1 MKFKEI
7 LEKIKV
13 YAPLGVSLVVAACV
27 VISLSGYQ
35 AKASEPSK
43 DKKQQVSESVTDAE
57 TETETEN
64 AAEDTQT
71 HAGSFELADG
81 VYKGS
86 ATGFSGPVT
95 VAVTIMDKKITSI
108 DILSSTDDE
117 AFFNRA
123 KGVIDR
129 IIASQSF
136 DVDVVSGATYSSNGI
151 IGAVKNALTGE
162 KDNGVTGKSKQE
174 STSESESDS
183 SLAEIA
189 AVQDASAYKDGT
201 YYGTGKGFAG
211 TMKVKVDISGGK
223 IASISIVST
232 KDGDSYVK
240 SASSLLDTIV
250 EKQSTNVD
258 TVSGATFSSRG
269 IIAAVRSALSQAAVS
284 ENTADNNNDK
294 QEAAESSGNGQTDEN
309 SSGSA
314 SEQGTEG
321 TLPYVDGIYYG
332 TAEGY
337 KGDIKAAVVIQNK
350 TLKAILVTEK
360 QDDEPFITNAMDVLK
375 NMMKKQS
382 ADVDTVSG
390 ATYSSKGLIGAVK
403 AAFEEARKTTAG
415 ENTGDGNSDANNK
428 NNSNSDNNNGNDNS
442 SNNADDSNIAGEEDK
457 AVLSKLVQSQASL
470 DGAQYT
476 QLSWYLL
483 QIRLGDA
490 QEVLESAES
499 TKKDVS
505 CAQEKLQAAINA
517 LQKNDT
523 STNVYEDGVY
533 EVSTLCIPDDD
544 MDFSAYNLSMKV
556 TIANDRIVSITDVKG
571 DGDSQN
577 ASYIKKAADGT
588 KNQPGLVS
596 VLTSQANADSIDFS
610 SIDTVSR
617 ATCTSK
623 AIIDGCKSA
632 LEAAKKK

>member
-1 MKFKEI
+1 MKFKEVF
-7 LEKIKV
+7 EKIKV
-13 YAPLGVSLVVAACV
+13 YAPLGVSLVIAACV
-27 VISLSGYQ
+27 VISLIGYQ
-35 AKASEPSK
+35 TKASEPSN
-43 DKKQQVSESVTDAE
+43 DKKHQVSERVTD
-57 TETETEN
+57 TETED

-71 HAGSFELADG
+71 ATGSFELADG

-123 KGVIDR
+123 KAVIDR

-284 ENTADNNNDK
+284 DNTVGNNTDK
-294 QEAAESSGNGQTDEN
+294 QGAAEASGNGQTDEN

-337 KGDIKAAVVIQNK
+337 KGDIRVAVVIQDK

-415 ENTGDGNSDANNK
+415 ENTGGSNSDS
-428 NNSNSDNNNGNDNS
+428 NNSNDNN
-442 SNNADDSNIAGEEDK
+442 SNIAGEEDK
-457 AVLSKLVQSQASL
+457 AVLLKLVQSQASL

-523 STNVYEDGVY
+523 STNVYEDDTY
-533 EVSTLCIPDDD
+533 DVSTLCIPDDD

-577 ASYIKKAADGT
+577 VSYIKKAVDGT
-588 KNQPGLVS
+588 KNQPGMVS
-596 VLTSQANADSIDFS
+596 VLTSQTNADSIDFS
-610 SIDTVSR
+610 SIDTVSH

>member
-1 MKFKEI
+1 M
-7 LEKIKV
+7 
-13 YAPLGVSLVVAACV
+13 
-27 VISLSGYQ
+27 ISLSGYQ
-35 AKASEPSK
+35 TKASEPSK
-43 DKKQQVSESVTDAE
+43 DKKQQVSDRVTDA
-57 TETETEN
+57 ETEN

-71 HAGSFELADG
+71 ATGSFELADG

-95 VAVTIMDKKITSI
+95 VAVTIMDKKIISI

-162 KDNGVTGKSKQE
+162 KDNGVTGKAKQE

-232 KDGDSYVK
+232 KDGDGYVK

-284 ENTADNNNDK
+284 DNTTGNNTDK
-294 QEAAESSGNGQTDEN
+294 QGAAEASGNGQTDEN

-314 SEQGTEG
+314 SEKGTEG

-337 KGDIKAAVVIQNK
+337 KGDIKVAVVIQDK

-415 ENTGDGNSDANNK
+415 ENTGDSNSGNNN
-428 NNSNSDNNNGNDNS
+428 NNSDNNNNNSNDN
-442 SNNADDSNIAGEEDK
+442 NSNIAGDEDK

-470 DGAQYT
+470 DGTQYT

-490 QEVLESAES
+490 NEVLSSAEA

-505 CAQEKLQAAINA
+505 RAQEKLQAAINA

-523 STNVYEDGVY
+523 STNVYEDGTY
-533 EVSTLCIPDDD
+533 DVSTLCIPDDD

-577 ASYIKKAADGT
+577 APYINKAADGT
-588 KNQPGLVS
+588 KNQPGMVS

>member
-1 MKFKEI
+1 MKFKEV

-13 YAPLGVSLVVAACV
+13 YAPLGVSLVIAACV

-35 AKASEPSK
+35 TKASEPSK
-43 DKKQQVSESVTDAE
+43 DKKHQVSERVTDA
-57 TETETEN
+57 ETETEN

-71 HAGSFELADG
+71 ATGSFELADG

-189 AVQDASAYKDGT
+189 AAQDASAYKDGT

-240 SASSLLDTIV
+240 RASSLLDTIV

-284 ENTADNNNDK
+284 DNTTGNNTDK
-294 QEAAESSGNGQTDEN
+294 QGAAEASGNGQTDEN

-314 SEQGTEG
+314 SEKGTEG

-337 KGDIKAAVVIQNK
+337 KGDIRVAVVIQDK

-415 ENTGDGNSDANNK
+415 ENTGGSNSDS
-428 NNSNSDNNNGNDNS
+428 NNSNDNN
-442 SNNADDSNIAGEEDK
+442 SNIAGEEDK
-457 AVLSKLVQSQASL
+457 AVLLKLVQSQASL

-523 STNVYEDGVY
+523 STNVYEDGTY
-533 EVSTLCIPDDD
+533 DVSTLCIPDDD

-577 ASYIKKAADGT
+577 VSYINKAADGT
-588 KNQPGLVS
+588 KNQPGMVS
-596 VLTSQANADSIDFS
+596 VLTSQTNADSIDFS
-610 SIDTVSR
+610 SIDTVSH

>member
-1 MKFKEI
+1 MKFKEVF
-7 LEKIKV
+7 EKIKV
-13 YAPLGVSLVVAACV
+13 YAPLGVSLVIAACV

-35 AKASEPSK
+35 TKASEPSK
-43 DKKQQVSESVTDAE
+43 DKKHQVSERVTD
-57 TETETEN
+57 TETEN

-71 HAGSFELADG
+71 ATGSFELADG

-123 KGVIDR
+123 KAVIDR

-284 ENTADNNNDK
+284 DKTTGNNTDK
-294 QEAAESSGNGQTDEN
+294 QGAAEASGNGQTDKN

-321 TLPYVDGIYYG
+321 TLAYVDGIYYG

-337 KGDIKAAVVIQNK
+337 KGDIRVAVVIQDK

-415 ENTGDGNSDANNK
+415 ENTGGSNSDS
-428 NNSNSDNNNGNDNS
+428 NNSNDNN
-442 SNNADDSNIAGEEDK
+442 SNIAGEEDK
-457 AVLSKLVQSQASL
+457 AVLLKLVQSQASL

-523 STNVYEDGVY
+523 STNVYEDGTY
-533 EVSTLCIPDDD
+533 DVSTLCIPDDD

-577 ASYIKKAADGT
+577 VSYIKKAVDGT
-588 KNQPGLVS
+588 KNQPGMVS
-596 VLTSQANADSIDFS
+596 VLTSQTNADSIDFS
-610 SIDTVSR
+610 SIDTVSH

>member
-1 MKFKEI
+1 MKFKEV

-13 YAPLGVSLVVAACV
+13 YAPLGVSLVIAACV

-35 AKASEPSK
+35 TKASEPSK
-43 DKKQQVSESVTDAE
+43 DKKHQVSERVTD
-57 TETETEN
+57 TETEN

-71 HAGSFELADG
+71 ATGSFELADG

-123 KGVIDR
+123 KAVIDR

-174 STSESESDS
+174 STSDSESDS

-284 ENTADNNNDK
+284 DNTTGNNTDK
-294 QEAAESSGNGQTDEN
+294 QGAAEASGNGQTDEN

-337 KGDIKAAVVIQNK
+337 KGDIRVAVVIQDK

-415 ENTGDGNSDANNK
+415 ENTGDSNSDS
-428 NNSNSDNNNGNDNS
+428 NNSNDNN
-442 SNNADDSNIAGEEDK
+442 SNIAGEEDK

-470 DGAQYT
+470 DGTQYT

-483 QIRLGDA
+483 QIRLEDA
-490 QEVLESAES
+490 NEVLSSAEA

-505 CAQEKLQAAINA
+505 RAQEKLQAAINA

-523 STNVYEDGVY
+523 STNVYEDGTY
-533 EVSTLCIPDDD
+533 DVSTLCIPDDD

-577 ASYIKKAADGT
+577 APYIKKAADGT

-610 SIDTVSR
+610 SIDTVSH

>member
-1 MKFKEI
+1 MKFKEV

-13 YAPLGVSLVVAACV
+13 YAPLGVSLVIAACV

-35 AKASEPSK
+35 TKASEPSK
-43 DKKQQVSESVTDAE
+43 DKKHQVSERVTD
-57 TETETEN
+57 TETED

-71 HAGSFELADG
+71 ATGSFELADG

-123 KGVIDR
+123 KAVIDR

-136 DVDVVSGATYSSNGI
+136 EVDVVSGATYSSNGI

-284 ENTADNNNDK
+284 DNTVGNNTDK
-294 QEAAESSGNGQTDEN
+294 QGAAEASGNGQTDEN

-321 TLPYVDGIYYG
+321 TLAYVDGIYYG

-337 KGDIKAAVVIQNK
+337 KGDIRVAVVIQDK

-415 ENTGDGNSDANNK
+415 ENTGGSNSDS
-428 NNSNSDNNNGNDNS
+428 NNSNDNN
-442 SNNADDSNIAGEEDK
+442 SNIAGEEDK
-457 AVLSKLVQSQASL
+457 AVLLKLVQSQASL

-523 STNVYEDGVY
+523 STNVYEDGTY
-533 EVSTLCIPDDD
+533 DVSTLCIPDDD

-577 ASYIKKAADGT
+577 VSYIKKAADGT
-588 KNQPGLVS
+588 KNQPGMVS

>member
-1 MKFKEI
+1 MKFKEV

-13 YAPLGVSLVVAACV
+13 YAPLGVSLVIAACV

-35 AKASEPSK
+35 TKASEPSK
-43 DKKQQVSESVTDAE
+43 DKKHQVSERVTD
-57 TETETEN
+57 TETEN
-64 AAEDTQT
+64 VAEDTQT
-71 HAGSFELADG
+71 ATGSFELADG

-95 VAVTIMDKKITSI
+95 VAVTIMDKKIISI

-129 IIASQSF
+129 IISSQSF

-284 ENTADNNNDK
+284 DNTVGNNTDK
-294 QEAAESSGNGQTDEN
+294 QGAAEASGNGQTDEN

-314 SEQGTEG
+314 SEKGTEG

-337 KGDIKAAVVIQNK
+337 KGDIRVAVVIQDK

-390 ATYSSKGLIGAVK
+390 ATYSSNGLIGAVK

-415 ENTGDGNSDANNK
+415 ENNGDSNSGN
-428 NNSNSDNNNGNDNS
+428 NNSNSDNNNNSNDNS
-442 SNNADDSNIAGEEDK
+442 SNIAGEEDK
-457 AVLSKLVQSQASL
+457 AVLLKLVQSQASL

-523 STNVYEDGVY
+523 STNVYEDGTY
-533 EVSTLCIPDDD
+533 DVSTLCIPDDD

-577 ASYIKKAADGT
+577 VSYIKKAADGT
-588 KNQPGLVS
+588 KNQPGMVS
-596 VLTSQANADSIDFS
+596 VLTSQTNADSIDFS
-610 SIDTVSR
+610 SIDTVSH

>member
-1 MKFKEI
+1 MKFKEV

-13 YAPLGVSLVVAACV
+13 YAPLGVSLVIAACV

-35 AKASEPSK
+35 TKASEPSK
-43 DKKQQVSESVTDAE
+43 DKKHQVSERVTD
-57 TETETEN
+57 TETED

-71 HAGSFELADG
+71 ATGSFELADG

-123 KGVIDR
+123 KAVIDR

-284 ENTADNNNDK
+284 DNTVGNNTDK
-294 QEAAESSGNGQTDEN
+294 QGAAEASGNGQTDEN

-314 SEQGTEG
+314 SEKGTEG

-337 KGDIKAAVVIQNK
+337 KGDIRVAVVIQDK

-415 ENTGDGNSDANNK
+415 ENTGGSNSDS
-428 NNSNSDNNNGNDNS
+428 NNSNDNN
-442 SNNADDSNIAGEEDK
+442 SNIAGEEDK
-457 AVLSKLVQSQASL
+457 AVLLKLVQSQASL

-523 STNVYEDGVY
+523 STNVYEDGTY
-533 EVSTLCIPDDD
+533 DVSTLCIPDDD

-577 ASYIKKAADGT
+577 VSYIKKAVDGT
-588 KNQPGLVS
+588 KNQAGMVS
-596 VLTSQANADSIDFS
+596 VLTSQTNADSIDFS
-610 SIDTVSR
+610 SIDTVSH

>member
-27 VISLSGYQ
+27 VISLSTYQ

-43 DKKQQVSESVTDAE
+43 DKKQQVSESMAD

-64 AAEDTQT
+64 ATEDTQT
-71 HAGSFELADG
+71 ATGSFDLADG

-86 ATGFSGPVT
+86 ATGYRGAVT
-95 VAVTIMDKKITSI
+95 VAVTILDKKIVSI
-108 DILSSTDDE
+108 DILSASDDE

-129 IIASQSF
+129 IISSQSL

-183 SLAEIA
+183 SSAEIA

-211 TMKVKVDISGGK
+211 NIKVKVDIAGGK
-223 IASISIVST
+223 ISAISIVST

-284 ENTADNNNDK
+284 ENTAGNNTDK
-294 QEAAESSGNGQTDEN
+294 QGAAETSGNGQTDEN

-314 SEQGTEG
+314 SEHGTEG

-332 TAEGY
+332 TSEGY
-337 KGDIKAAVVIQNK
+337 KGDIKVAVVIQDK

-415 ENTGDGNSDANNK
+415 ENTGDSNSGN
-428 NNSNSDNNNGNDNS
+428 NNSNSDNNS
-442 SNNADDSNIAGEEDK
+442 SNIAGEEDK

-470 DGAQYT
+470 DGTQYT

-505 CAQEKLQAAINA
+505 RAQEKLQAAINA

-523 STNVYEDGVY
+523 STNVYEDGTY

-588 KNQPGLVS
+588 KNQQGMVS
-596 VLTSQANADSIDFS
+596 MLTSQANADSIDFS
-610 SIDTVSR
+610 SIDTVSH

>member
-1 MKFKEI
+1 MKFKEV

-13 YAPLGVSLVVAACV
+13 YAPLGVSLVIAACV

-35 AKASEPSK
+35 TKASEPSK
-43 DKKQQVSESVTDAE
+43 DKKQQVSERMTDA
-57 TETETEN
+57 ETEN

-71 HAGSFELADG
+71 ATGSFELADG

-284 ENTADNNNDK
+284 DNTDK
-294 QEAAESSGNGQTDEN
+294 QGAAEASGNGQTDEN

-314 SEQGTEG
+314 SEKGTEG

-337 KGDIKAAVVIQNK
+337 KGDIRVAVVIQDK

-390 ATYSSKGLIGAVK
+390 ATYSSNRLIGAVK

-415 ENTGDGNSDANNK
+415 ENTGGSNSDS
-428 NNSNSDNNNGNDNS
+428 NNSNDNN
-442 SNNADDSNIAGEEDK
+442 SNIAGEEDK

-490 QEVLESAES
+490 QEILESAES

-523 STNVYEDGVY
+523 STNVYEDGTY
-533 EVSTLCIPDDD
+533 DVSTLCIPDDD

-577 ASYIKKAADGT
+577 VSYINKAADGT
-588 KNQPGLVS
+588 KNQPGMVS
-596 VLTSQANADSIDFS
+596 VLTSQTNADRIDFS
-610 SIDTVSR
+610 SIDTVSH

>member
-1 MKFKEI
+1 MKFKEV

-13 YAPLGVSLVVAACV
+13 YAPLGASLVVAACV

-35 AKASEPSK
+35 TKASEPSK
-43 DKKQQVSESVTDAE
+43 DKKQQVSESVADSEAE
-57 TETETEN
+57 TKKT
-64 AAEDTQT
+64 AEDTQT
-71 HAGSFELADG
+71 ATGSFDLADG

-129 IIASQSF
+129 IISSQSF

-151 IGAVKNALTGE
+151 IKAVKNALTGE

-183 SLAEIA
+183 SSVEIA

-211 TMKVKVDISGGK
+211 TMKVKVDIAGGK
-223 IASISIVST
+223 IASIGIVST

-269 IIAAVRSALSQAAVS
+269 IISAVRSALSQAAVS
-284 ENTADNNNDK
+284 QNTADNVTDK
-294 QEAAESSGNGQTDEN
+294 QDETQTSGNGQTGEN
-309 SSGSA
+309 PSGSA
-314 SEQGTEG
+314 QQQGTEG

-337 KGDIKAAVVIQNK
+337 KGDIKVAVVIQDK

-360 QDDEPFITNAMDVLK
+360 NDDEPFITNAMDVLK

-382 ADVDTVSG
+382 TDVDTVSG

-415 ENTGDGNSDANNK
+415 ENTGD
-428 NNSNSDNNNGNDNS
+428 SNSGNNNS
-442 SNNADDSNIAGEEDK
+442 SNNSDNSNIAGDEDK

-470 DGAQYT
+470 DGTQYT

-483 QIRLGDA
+483 QIRLEDA
-490 QEVLESAES
+490 NEVLSSAEA

-505 CAQEKLQAAINA
+505 RAQEKLQAAINA

-523 STNVYEDGVY
+523 STNVYEDGTY
-533 EVSTLCIPDDD
+533 DVSTLCIPDDD

-588 KNQPGLVS
+588 KNQQGMVS

-610 SIDTVSR
+610 GIDTVSR

-623 AIIDGCKSA
+623 AIINGCKSA

>member
-1 MKFKEI
+1 MKLKEI

-27 VISLSGYQ
+27 VISLSTYQ

-43 DKKQQVSESVTDAE
+43 DKKQQVSESMAD

-64 AAEDTQT
+64 ATEDTQAAT
-71 HAGSFELADG
+71 GSFDLADG

-86 ATGFSGPVT
+86 ATGYRGSVT
-95 VAVTIMDKKITSI
+95 VAVTILDKKIVSI
-108 DILSSTDDE
+108 DILSASDDE

-129 IIASQSF
+129 IISSQSL

-183 SLAEIA
+183 SSAEIV

-211 TMKVKVDISGGK
+211 NIKVKVDIAGGK
-223 IASISIVST
+223 ISAISIVST

-240 SASSLLDTIV
+240 SASSLLDIIV

-284 ENTADNNNDK
+284 ENTAGNNTDK
-294 QEAAESSGNGQTDEN
+294 QDATETSGNGQTDEN
-309 SSGSA
+309 SSGS
-314 SEQGTEG
+314 SQEQGTEG

-337 KGDIKAAVVIQNK
+337 KGDIKVAVVIQDK

-403 AAFEEARKTTAG
+403 EAFEEARKTTAG
-415 ENTGDGNSDANNK
+415 ENTGNGNSGGNN
-428 NNSNSDNNNGNDNS
+428 NNSN
-442 SNNADDSNIAGEEDK
+442 NAADSNIALDEDK

-470 DGAQYT
+470 DGTQYT

-505 CAQEKLQAAINA
+505 RAQEKLQAAINA

-523 STNVYEDGVY
+523 STNVYEDGTYDVA
-533 EVSTLCIPDDD
+533 TLCIPDDD

-588 KNQPGLVS
+588 KNQPGMVS

-610 SIDTVSR
+610 GIDTVSR

-623 AIIDGCKSA
+623 AIINGCKSV

>member
-1 MKFKEI
+1 MKFKEV

-13 YAPLGVSLVVAACV
+13 YAPLGVSLVIAACV

-35 AKASEPSK
+35 TKASEPSK
-43 DKKQQVSESVTDAE
+43 DKKHQVSERVTD
-57 TETETEN
+57 TETED

-71 HAGSFELADG
+71 ATGSFELADG

-95 VAVTIMDKKITSI
+95 VAVTIMDKKIISI

-284 ENTADNNNDK
+284 DNTVGNNTDK
-294 QEAAESSGNGQTDEN
+294 QGAAEASGNGQTDEN

-337 KGDIKAAVVIQNK
+337 KGDIRVAVVIQDK

-415 ENTGDGNSDANNK
+415 ENTGGSNSDS
-428 NNSNSDNNNGNDNS
+428 NNSNDNN
-442 SNNADDSNIAGEEDK
+442 SNIAGEEDK
-457 AVLSKLVQSQASL
+457 AVLLKLVQSQASL

-523 STNVYEDGVY
+523 STNVYEDGTY
-533 EVSTLCIPDDD
+533 DVSTLCIPDDD

-577 ASYIKKAADGT
+577 VSYIKKAADGT
-588 KNQPGLVS
+588 KNQPGMVS
-596 VLTSQANADSIDFS
+596 VLTSQTNADSIDFS
-610 SIDTVSR
+610 SIDTVSH

>member
-1 MKFKEI
+1 MKFKEV

-13 YAPLGVSLVVAACV
+13 YAPLGVSLVIAACV

-35 AKASEPSK
+35 TKASEPSK
-43 DKKQQVSESVTDAE
+43 DKKHQVSERVTD
-57 TETETEN
+57 TETED

-71 HAGSFELADG
+71 ATGSFELADG

-95 VAVTIMDKKITSI
+95 VAVTIMDKKIISI

-284 ENTADNNNDK
+284 DNTVGNNTDK
-294 QEAAESSGNGQTDEN
+294 QGAAEASGNGQTDEN

-314 SEQGTEG
+314 SEKGTEG

-337 KGDIKAAVVIQNK
+337 KGDIRVAVVIQDK

-403 AAFEEARKTTAG
+403 AAFEEERKTTAG
-415 ENTGDGNSDANNK
+415 ENTGGSNSDS
-428 NNSNSDNNNGNDNS
+428 NNSNDNN
-442 SNNADDSNIAGEEDK
+442 SNIAGEEDK
-457 AVLSKLVQSQASL
+457 AVLLKLVQSQASL

-523 STNVYEDGVY
+523 STNVYEDGTY
-533 EVSTLCIPDDD
+533 DVSTLCIPDDD

-577 ASYIKKAADGT
+577 VSYIKKAVDGT
-588 KNQPGLVS
+588 KNQAGMVS
-596 VLTSQANADSIDFS
+596 VLTSQTNADSIDFS
-610 SIDTVSR
+610 SIDTVSH

>member
-1 MKFKEI
+1 MKFKEV

-13 YAPLGVSLVVAACV
+13 YAPLGVSLVIAACV

-35 AKASEPSK
+35 TKASEPSK
-43 DKKQQVSESVTDAE
+43 DKKQQVSERVTDA
-57 TETETEN
+57 ETEN

-71 HAGSFELADG
+71 ATGSFELADG

-95 VAVTIMDKKITSI
+95 VAVTIMDKKIISI

-284 ENTADNNNDK
+284 DNTVGNNTDK
-294 QEAAESSGNGQTDEN
+294 QCAAESSGNGQTDEN

-321 TLPYVDGIYYG
+321 TLAYVDGIYYG

-337 KGDIKAAVVIQNK
+337 KGDIRVAVVIQDK

-415 ENTGDGNSDANNK
+415 ENTGGSNSDS
-428 NNSNSDNNNGNDNS
+428 NNSNDNN
-442 SNNADDSNIAGEEDK
+442 SNIAGEEDK
-457 AVLSKLVQSQASL
+457 AVLLKLVQSQASL

-523 STNVYEDGVY
+523 STNVYEDGTY
-533 EVSTLCIPDDD
+533 DVSTLCIPDDD

-577 ASYIKKAADGT
+577 VSYIKKAVDGT
-588 KNQPGLVS
+588 KNQAGMVS
-596 VLTSQANADSIDFS
+596 VLTSQTNADSIDFS
-610 SIDTVSR
+610 SIDTVSH

>member
-1 MKFKEI
+1 MKFKEV

-13 YAPLGVSLVVAACV
+13 YAPLGVSLVIAACV

-35 AKASEPSK
+35 TKASEPSK
-43 DKKQQVSESVTDAE
+43 DKKHQVSERVTD
-57 TETETEN
+57 TETEN

-71 HAGSFELADG
+71 ATGSFELADG

-123 KGVIDR
+123 KAVIDR

-162 KDNGVTGKSKQE
+162 KDNGVTGKSKQG

-284 ENTADNNNDK
+284 DNTVGNNTDK
-294 QEAAESSGNGQTDEN
+294 QGAAEASGNGQTDEN

-337 KGDIKAAVVIQNK
+337 KGDIRVAVVIQDK

-415 ENTGDGNSDANNK
+415 ENTGGSNSDS
-428 NNSNSDNNNGNDNS
+428 NNSNDNN
-442 SNNADDSNIAGEEDK
+442 SNIAGEEDK
-457 AVLSKLVQSQASL
+457 AVLLKLVQSQASL

-523 STNVYEDGVY
+523 STNVYEDGTY
-533 EVSTLCIPDDD
+533 DVSTLCIPDDD

-556 TIANDRIVSITDVKG
+556 TIANDRIVSITDVKE

-577 ASYIKKAADGT
+577 VSYIKKAVEGT
-588 KNQPGLVS
+588 KNQPGMVS
-596 VLTSQANADSIDFS
+596 VLTSQTNADSIDFS
-610 SIDTVSR
+610 SIDTVSH

>member
-1 MKFKEI
+1 MKFKEV

-13 YAPLGVSLVVAACV
+13 YAPLGVSLVIAACV

-35 AKASEPSK
+35 TKASEPSK
-43 DKKQQVSESVTDAE
+43 DKKHQVSERVTD
-57 TETETEN
+57 TETED

-71 HAGSFELADG
+71 ATGSFELADG

-95 VAVTIMDKKITSI
+95 VAVTIMDKKIISI

-284 ENTADNNNDK
+284 DNTTGNNTDK
-294 QEAAESSGNGQTDEN
+294 QGAAEVSGNGQTDEN

-337 KGDIKAAVVIQNK
+337 KGDIRVAVVIQDK

-415 ENTGDGNSDANNK
+415 ENTGDSNSDS
-428 NNSNSDNNNGNDNS
+428 NNSNDNN
-442 SNNADDSNIAGEEDK
+442 SNIAGEEDK
-457 AVLSKLVQSQASL
+457 AVLLKLVQSQASL

-523 STNVYEDGVY
+523 STNVYEDGTY
-533 EVSTLCIPDDD
+533 DVSTLCIPDDD

-556 TIANDRIVSITDVKG
+556 TIANDRIVSITDVNG

-588 KNQPGLVS
+588 KNQPGMVS

>member
-1 MKFKEI
+1 MKFKEV

-13 YAPLGVSLVVAACV
+13 YAPLGVSLVIAACV

-35 AKASEPSK
+35 TKASEPSK
-43 DKKQQVSESVTDAE
+43 DKKQQVSERVTD

-64 AAEDTQT
+64 TQT
-71 HAGSFELADG
+71 ATGSFDLADG

-129 IIASQSF
+129 IISSQSF

-151 IGAVKNALTGE
+151 IKAVKNALTGE
-162 KDNGVTGKSKQE
+162 KDKTVTGKSKQE
-174 STSESESDS
+174 SASESDS
-183 SLAEIA
+183 SSVEKA

-211 TMKVKVDISGGK
+211 TMKVKVDIAGGK

-284 ENTADNNNDK
+284 DNTTGNNTDK
-294 QEAAESSGNGQTDEN
+294 QGAAEASGNGQTDEN

-314 SEQGTEG
+314 QEQGKEG

-337 KGDIKAAVVIQNK
+337 KGDIRVAVVIQDK
-350 TLKAILVTEK
+350 TLKAILVTKK

-415 ENTGDGNSDANNK
+415 ENTGD
-428 NNSNSDNNNGNDNS
+428 SNSGNNNS
-442 SNNADDSNIAGEEDK
+442 SNNSDNSNIAGDEDK

-470 DGAQYT
+470 DGTQYT

-483 QIRLGDA
+483 QIRLEDA
-490 QEVLESAES
+490 NEVLSSAEA

-505 CAQEKLQAAINA
+505 HAQEKLQAAINA

-523 STNVYEDGVY
+523 STNVYEDGTY
-533 EVSTLCIPDDD
+533 DVSTLCIPDDD

-556 TIANDRIVSITDVKG
+556 TIANDRIVSITDIKG

-588 KNQPGLVS
+588 KNQQGMVS

-610 SIDTVSR
+610 GIDTVSR

-623 AIIDGCKSA
+623 AIINGCKSV

>member
-1 MKFKEI
+1 MKFKEV

-13 YAPLGVSLVVAACV
+13 YAPLGVSLVIAACV

-35 AKASEPSK
+35 TKASEPSK
-43 DKKQQVSESVTDAE
+43 DKKQQVSERVTD

-64 AAEDTQT
+64 AAEDIQT
-71 HAGSFELADG
+71 ATGSFELADG

-162 KDNGVTGKSKQE
+162 KDNGVTGKSKKE

-183 SLAEIA
+183 SSAEIA

-211 TMKVKVDISGGK
+211 TMKVKVDIAGGK
-223 IASISIVST
+223 IVSISIVST

-240 SASSLLDTIV
+240 NASSLLDTIV

-284 ENTADNNNDK
+284 DNTVGNNTDK
-294 QEAAESSGNGQTDEN
+294 QGAAEASGNGQTDEN

-314 SEQGTEG
+314 SEKGTEG

-337 KGDIKAAVVIQNK
+337 KGDIRVAVVIQDK

-415 ENTGDGNSDANNK
+415 ENTGGSNSDS
-428 NNSNSDNNNGNDNS
+428 NNSNDNN
-442 SNNADDSNIAGEEDK
+442 SNIAGEEDK
-457 AVLSKLVQSQASL
+457 AVLLKLVQSQASL

-523 STNVYEDGVY
+523 STNVYEDGTY
-533 EVSTLCIPDDD
+533 DVSTLCIPDDD

-577 ASYIKKAADGT
+577 VSYIKKAVDGT
-588 KNQPGLVS
+588 KNQAGMVS
-596 VLTSQANADSIDFS
+596 ILTSQTNADSIDFS
-610 SIDTVSR
+610 SIDTVSH

>member
-1 MKFKEI
+1 MKFKEV

-13 YAPLGVSLVVAACV
+13 YAPLGVSLVIAACV

-35 AKASEPSK
+35 TKASEPSK
-43 DKKQQVSESVTDAE
+43 DKKQQVSERVTD

-64 AAEDTQT
+64 AAENTAENTQT
-71 HAGSFELADG
+71 ATGSFDLADG

-129 IIASQSF
+129 IISSQSF

-151 IGAVKNALTGE
+151 IKAVKNALTGE
-162 KDNGVTGKSKQE
+162 KDKTVTGKSKQE
-174 STSESESDS
+174 SASESDS
-183 SLAEIA
+183 SSVEKA

-211 TMKVKVDISGGK
+211 TMKVKVDIAGGK

-284 ENTADNNNDK
+284 KNTAGNNTDK
-294 QEAAESSGNGQTDEN
+294 QDETQTSGNGQNDEN

-314 SEQGTEG
+314 QEQGTEG

-337 KGDIKAAVVIQNK
+337 KGDIKVAVVIQDK

-360 QDDEPFITNAMDVLK
+360 NDDEPFITNAMDVLK

-382 ADVDTVSG
+382 TDVDTVSG

-415 ENTGDGNSDANNK
+415 ENTGD
-428 NNSNSDNNNGNDNS
+428 SNSGNNNS
-442 SNNADDSNIAGEEDK
+442 SNNSDNSNIAGDEDK

-470 DGAQYT
+470 DGTQYT

-483 QIRLGDA
+483 QIRLEDA
-490 QEVLESAES
+490 NEVLSSAEA

-505 CAQEKLQAAINA
+505 RAQEKLQAAINA

-523 STNVYEDGVY
+523 STNVYEDGTY
-533 EVSTLCIPDDD
+533 DVSTLCIPDDD

-577 ASYIKKAADGT
+577 APYIKKAADGT
-588 KNQPGLVS
+588 KNQPGMVS
-596 VLTSQANADSIDFS
+596 VLTSQAKADSIDFS
-610 SIDTVSR
+610 RIDTVSR
-617 ATCTSK
+617 ATCTSN
-623 AIIDGCKSA
+623 AIIEGCKSA
-632 LEAAKKK
+632 LETAKKK

>member
-1 MKFKEI
+1 MKFKEDF
-7 LEKIKV
+7 EKIKV
-13 YAPLGVSLVVAACV
+13 YAPLGVSLVIAACV

-35 AKASEPSK
+35 TKASEPSN
-43 DKKQQVSESVTDAE
+43 DKKHQVSERVTD
-57 TETETEN
+57 TETED

-71 HAGSFELADG
+71 ATGSFELADG

-123 KGVIDR
+123 KAVIDR

-162 KDNGVTGKSKQE
+162 KDNGVTGKSKQG

-232 KDGDSYVK
+232 KDGNSYVK

-284 ENTADNNNDK
+284 DNTVGNNTDK
-294 QEAAESSGNGQTDEN
+294 QGAAEASGNGQTDEN

-314 SEQGTEG
+314 SEKGTEG

-337 KGDIKAAVVIQNK
+337 KGDIRVAVVIQDK

-415 ENTGDGNSDANNK
+415 ENTGGSNSDS
-428 NNSNSDNNNGNDNS
+428 NNSNDNN
-442 SNNADDSNIAGEEDK
+442 SNIAGEEDK
-457 AVLSKLVQSQASL
+457 AVLLKLVQSQASL

-523 STNVYEDGVY
+523 STNVYEDGTY
-533 EVSTLCIPDDD
+533 DVSTLCIPDDD

-577 ASYIKKAADGT
+577 VSYIKKAVDGT
-588 KNQPGLVS
+588 KNQAGMVS
-596 VLTSQANADSIDFS
+596 VLTSQTNADSIDFS
-610 SIDTVSR
+610 SIDTVSH

>member
-1 MKFKEI
+1 MKFKEV

-13 YAPLGVSLVVAACV
+13 YAPLGVSLVIAACV

-35 AKASEPSK
+35 TKASEPSK
-43 DKKQQVSESVTDAE
+43 DKKQQVSERVTD

-64 AAEDTQT
+64 AAENTQT
-71 HAGSFELADG
+71 ATGSFDLADG

-129 IIASQSF
+129 IISSQSL
-136 DVDVVSGATYSSNGI
+136 DVDAVSGATYSSNGI

-162 KDNGVTGKSKQE
+162 KDKGVTGKSKQE
-174 STSESESDS
+174 STSESDS

-189 AVQDASAYKDGT
+189 AVQDAAAYKDGT

-211 TMKVKVDISGGK
+211 TMKVKVDIAGGK

-240 SASSLLDTIV
+240 SASSLIDTIV

-284 ENTADNNNDK
+284 ENTAGSDTDK
-294 QEAAESSGNGQTDEN
+294 KDTAEPSGNGQNDEN
-309 SSGSA
+309 SSDNA
-314 SEQGTEG
+314 QNQTAEG

-337 KGDIKAAVVIQNK
+337 KGDIKVAVVIQDK
-350 TLKAILVTEK
+350 TIKAILVTKK
-360 QDDEPFITNAMDVLK
+360 QDDEPFITKAMDVIK

-415 ENTGDGNSDANNK
+415 ENTGNGNSDANNN
-428 NNSNSDNNNGNDNS
+428 NNSNVASD
-442 SNNADDSNIAGEEDK
+442 EDK

-470 DGAQYT
+470 DGTQYT

-490 QEVLESAES
+490 QEVLDSAEA

-505 CAQEKLQAAINA
+505 RTQEKLQAAINA

-523 STNVYEDGVY
+523 STNVYEDGTY

-588 KNQPGLVS
+588 KNQQGMVS

-610 SIDTVSR
+610 SIDTVSH

>member
-1 MKFKEI
+1 MKFKEV

-13 YAPLGVSLVVAACV
+13 YAPLGVSLVIAACV

-35 AKASEPSK
+35 TKASEPSK
-43 DKKQQVSESVTDAE
+43 DKKQQVSERVTD

-64 AAEDTQT
+64 AAENTQT
-71 HAGSFELADG
+71 ATGSFDLADG

-129 IIASQSF
+129 IISSQSF

-162 KDNGVTGKSKQE
+162 KDKTVTGKSKQE
-174 STSESESDS
+174 STSESDS

-189 AVQDASAYKDGT
+189 AVQDAAAYKDGT

-211 TMKVKVDISGGK
+211 TMKVKVDIAGGK

-240 SASSLLDTIV
+240 SASSLIDTIV

-269 IIAAVRSALSQAAVS
+269 IISAVRSALSQAAVS
-284 ENTADNNNDK
+284 KNTAGNNTDK
-294 QEAAESSGNGQTDEN
+294 QDETQTSGNGQNDEN

-314 SEQGTEG
+314 QEQGTEG

-337 KGDIKAAVVIQNK
+337 KGDIKVAVVIQDK
-350 TLKAILVTEK
+350 TLKAILVIEK

-415 ENTGDGNSDANNK
+415 ENTGD
-428 NNSNSDNNNGNDNS
+428 SNSGNNNS
-442 SNNADDSNIAGEEDK
+442 SNNSDNSNIAGDEDK

-470 DGAQYT
+470 DGTQYT

-483 QIRLGDA
+483 QIRLEDA
-490 QEVLESAES
+490 NEVLSSAEA

-505 CAQEKLQAAINA
+505 RAQEKLQAAINA

-523 STNVYEDGVY
+523 STNVYEDGTY
-533 EVSTLCIPDDD
+533 DVSTLCTPDGD
-544 MDFSAYNLSMKV
+544 MDFIAYNLSMKV

-577 ASYIKKAADGT
+577 ASYIKKATDGT
-588 KNQPGLVS
+588 KNQPGMVS
-596 VLTSQANADSIDFS
+596 VLTSQAKADSIDFS
-610 SIDTVSR
+610 RIDTVSR
-617 ATCTSK
+617 ATCTSN
-623 AIIDGCKSA
+623 AIIEGCKSA
-632 LEAAKKK
+632 LETAKKK

>member
-27 VISLSGYQ
+27 VISLSTYQ

-43 DKKQQVSESVTDAE
+43 DKKQQVSESMAD
-57 TETETEN
+57 TETETEK
-64 AAEDTQT
+64 ATEDTQT
-71 HAGSFELADG
+71 ATGSFDLADG

-86 ATGFSGPVT
+86 ATGYRGSVT
-95 VAVTIMDKKITSI
+95 VAVTILDKKIVSI
-108 DILSSTDDE
+108 DILSASDDE

-129 IIASQSF
+129 IISSQSL

-183 SLAEIA
+183 SSAEIA

-211 TMKVKVDISGGK
+211 NIKVKVDIAGGK
-223 IASISIVST
+223 ISAISIVST

-284 ENTADNNNDK
+284 ENTAGNNTDK
-294 QEAAESSGNGQTDEN
+294 QGAAEASGNGQTDEN

-337 KGDIKAAVVIQNK
+337 KGDIKVAVVIQDK

-382 ADVDTVSG
+382 TDVDTVSG

-415 ENTGDGNSDANNK
+415 ENTGNGNSGGNN
-428 NNSNSDNNNGNDNS
+428 NNSN
-442 SNNADDSNIAGEEDK
+442 NAADSNIALDEDK

-470 DGAQYT
+470 DGTQYT

-490 QEVLESAES
+490 QEVLDSAES
-499 TKKDVS
+499 TKKDVRY
-505 CAQEKLQAAINA
+505 AQEKLQAAINV

-523 STNVYEDGVY
+523 FTNVYEDGTY

-588 KNQPGLVS
+588 KNQQGMVS
-596 VLTSQANADSIDFS
+596 VLTSQSNADSIDFS

>member
-1 MKFKEI
+1 MKFKEV

-13 YAPLGVSLVVAACV
+13 YAPLGVSLVIAACV

-35 AKASEPSK
+35 TKASEPSK
-43 DKKQQVSESVTDAE
+43 DKKHQVSERVTD
-57 TETETEN
+57 TETEN

-71 HAGSFELADG
+71 ATGSFELADG

-123 KGVIDR
+123 KAVIDR

-284 ENTADNNNDK
+284 DKTTGNNTDK
-294 QEAAESSGNGQTDEN
+294 QGAAEVSGNGQTDEN

-337 KGDIKAAVVIQNK
+337 KGDIRVAVVIQDK

-415 ENTGDGNSDANNK
+415 ENTGDSNSDS
-428 NNSNSDNNNGNDNS
+428 NNSNDNN
-442 SNNADDSNIAGEEDK
+442 SNIAGEEDK
-457 AVLSKLVQSQASL
+457 AVLLKLVQSQASL

-523 STNVYEDGVY
+523 STNVYEDGTY
-533 EVSTLCIPDDD
+533 DVSTLCIPDDD

-577 ASYIKKAADGT
+577 VSYIKKAVDGT
-588 KNQPGLVS
+588 KNQPGMVS
-596 VLTSQANADSIDFS
+596 VLTSQTNADSIDFS
-610 SIDTVSR
+610 SIDTVSH

>member
-1 MKFKEI
+1 MKFKEV

-13 YAPLGVSLVVAACV
+13 YAPLGVSLVIAACV

-35 AKASEPSK
+35 TKASEPSK
-43 DKKQQVSESVTDAE
+43 DKKHQVSERVTD
-57 TETETEN
+57 TETED

-71 HAGSFELADG
+71 ATGSFELADG

-95 VAVTIMDKKITSI
+95 VAVTIMDKKIISI

-284 ENTADNNNDK
+284 DNTVGNNTDK
-294 QEAAESSGNGQTDEN
+294 QGAAETSGNGQTDEN

-314 SEQGTEG
+314 SEKGTEG

-337 KGDIKAAVVIQNK
+337 KGDIRVAVVIQDK

-415 ENTGDGNSDANNK
+415 ENTGGSNSDS
-428 NNSNSDNNNGNDNS
+428 NNSNDNN
-442 SNNADDSNIAGEEDK
+442 SNIAGEEDK
-457 AVLSKLVQSQASL
+457 AVLLKLVQSQASL

-523 STNVYEDGVY
+523 STNVYEDGTY
-533 EVSTLCIPDDD
+533 DVSTLCIPDDD

-577 ASYIKKAADGT
+577 VSYIKKAVDGT
-588 KNQPGLVS
+588 KNQPGMVS
-596 VLTSQANADSIDFS
+596 VLTSQTNADSIDFS
-610 SIDTVSR
+610 SIDTVSH

>member
-1 MKFKEI
+1 MKFKEV

-13 YAPLGVSLVVAACV
+13 YAPLGVSLVIAACV

-35 AKASEPSK
+35 TKASEPSK
-43 DKKQQVSESVTDAE
+43 DKKQQVSERVTD
-57 TETETEN
+57 TETEN

-71 HAGSFELADG
+71 ATGSFELADG

-284 ENTADNNNDK
+284 DNTVGNNTDK
-294 QEAAESSGNGQTDEN
+294 QGAAEASGNGQTDEN

-314 SEQGTEG
+314 SEKGTEG

-337 KGDIKAAVVIQNK
+337 KGDIRVAVVIQDK

-415 ENTGDGNSDANNK
+415 ENTGGSNSDS
-428 NNSNSDNNNGNDNS
+428 NNSNDNN
-442 SNNADDSNIAGEEDK
+442 SNIAGEEDK
-457 AVLSKLVQSQASL
+457 AVLLKLVQSQASL

-523 STNVYEDGVY
+523 STNVYEDGTY
-533 EVSTLCIPDDD
+533 DVSTLCIPDDD

-577 ASYIKKAADGT
+577 VSYIKKAVDGT
-588 KNQPGLVS
+588 KNQAGMVS
-596 VLTSQANADSIDFS
+596 VLTSQTNADSIDFS
-610 SIDTVSR
+610 SIDTVSH

>member
-27 VISLSGYQ
+27 VISLSTYQ

-43 DKKQQVSESVTDAE
+43 DKKQQASESMAD

-64 AAEDTQT
+64 ATEDTQT
-71 HAGSFELADG
+71 ATGSFDLADG

-86 ATGFSGPVT
+86 ATGYSGPVT

-117 AFFNRA
+117 VFFNRA

-129 IIASQSF
+129 IISSQSL

-174 STSESESDS
+174 SRSDSESDS

-211 TMKVKVDISGGK
+211 NIKVKVDIAGGK
-223 IASISIVST
+223 ISAISIVST

-284 ENTADNNNDK
+284 ENTAGNNTDK
-294 QEAAESSGNGQTDEN
+294 QGAAEASGNGQTDEN
-309 SSGSA
+309 SSGGA

-321 TLPYVDGIYYG
+321 TLAYVDGIYYG
-332 TAEGY
+332 TSEGY
-337 KGDIKAAVVIQNK
+337 KGDIKVAVVIQDK

-415 ENTGDGNSDANNK
+415 ENTGNGNSGGNN
-428 NNSNSDNNNGNDNS
+428 NNSN
-442 SNNADDSNIAGEEDK
+442 NAADSNIALDEDK

-470 DGAQYT
+470 DGTQYT

-490 QEVLESAES
+490 QEVLDSAES

-505 CAQEKLQAAINA
+505 RAQEKLQAAINA

-523 STNVYEDGVY
+523 STNVYEDGTY

-544 MDFSAYNLSMKV
+544 MDFSAYNLSMNV

-588 KNQPGLVS
+588 KNQQGMVS

>member
-1 MKFKEI
+1 MKFKEV

-13 YAPLGVSLVVAACV
+13 YAPLGVSLVIAACV

-35 AKASEPSK
+35 TKASEPSK
-43 DKKQQVSESVTDAE
+43 DKKHQVSERVTD
-57 TETETEN
+57 TETED

-71 HAGSFELADG
+71 ATGSFELADG

-95 VAVTIMDKKITSI
+95 VAVTIMDKKIISI

-162 KDNGVTGKSKQE
+162 KDNGVTGKSKQG

-189 AVQDASAYKDGT
+189 AGQDASAYKDGT

-240 SASSLLDTIV
+240 IASSLLDTIV

-284 ENTADNNNDK
+284 DNTTGNNTDK
-294 QEAAESSGNGQTDEN
+294 QGAAEVSGNGQTDEN

-337 KGDIKAAVVIQNK
+337 KGDIRVAVVIQDK

-415 ENTGDGNSDANNK
+415 ENTGGSNSDS
-428 NNSNSDNNNGNDNS
+428 NNSNDNN
-442 SNNADDSNIAGEEDK
+442 SNIAGEEDK
-457 AVLSKLVQSQASL
+457 AVLLKLVQSQASL

-523 STNVYEDGVY
+523 STNVYEDGTY
-533 EVSTLCIPDDD
+533 DVSTLCIPDDD

-577 ASYIKKAADGT
+577 VSYIKKAADGT
-588 KNQPGLVS
+588 KNQPGMVS
-596 VLTSQANADSIDFS
+596 VLTSQTNADSIDFS
-610 SIDTVSR
+610 SIDTVSH

>member
-1 MKFKEI
+1 MKFKEVF
-7 LEKIKV
+7 EKIKV
-13 YAPLGVSLVVAACV
+13 YAPLGVSLVIAACV

-35 AKASEPSK
+35 TKASEPSN
-43 DKKQQVSESVTDAE
+43 DKKHQVSERVTD
-57 TETETEN
+57 TETED

-71 HAGSFELADG
+71 ATGSFELADG

-123 KGVIDR
+123 KAVIDR

-162 KDNGVTGKSKQE
+162 KDNGVTGKSKQG

-232 KDGDSYVK
+232 KDGNSYVK

-284 ENTADNNNDK
+284 DKTTGNNTDK
-294 QEAAESSGNGQTDEN
+294 QGAAEASGNGQTDKN

-337 KGDIKAAVVIQNK
+337 KGDIRVAVVIQDK

-415 ENTGDGNSDANNK
+415 ENTGGSNSDS
-428 NNSNSDNNNGNDNS
+428 NNSNDNN
-442 SNNADDSNIAGEEDK
+442 SNIAGEEDK
-457 AVLSKLVQSQASL
+457 AVLLKLVQSQASL

-523 STNVYEDGVY
+523 STNVYEDGTY
-533 EVSTLCIPDDD
+533 DVSTLCIPDDD

-577 ASYIKKAADGT
+577 VSYIKKAVDGT
-588 KNQPGLVS
+588 KNQPGMVS
-596 VLTSQANADSIDFS
+596 VLTSQTNADSIDFS
-610 SIDTVSR
+610 SIDTVSH

>member
-1 MKFKEI
+1 MKFKEV

-13 YAPLGVSLVVAACV
+13 YAPLGVSLVIAACV

-35 AKASEPSK
+35 TKASEPSK
-43 DKKQQVSESVTDAE
+43 DKKHQVSERVTDA
-57 TETETEN
+57 ETETEN

-71 HAGSFELADG
+71 ATGSFELADG

-284 ENTADNNNDK
+284 DNTDK
-294 QEAAESSGNGQTDEN
+294 QGAAEASGNGQTDEN

-314 SEQGTEG
+314 SEKGTEG
-321 TLPYVDGIYYG
+321 TLPYADGIYYG
-332 TAEGY
+332 TAGGY
-337 KGDIKAAVVIQNK
+337 KGDIRVAVVIQDK

-415 ENTGDGNSDANNK
+415 ENTGGSNSDS
-428 NNSNSDNNNGNDNS
+428 NNSNDNN
-442 SNNADDSNIAGEEDK
+442 SNIAGEEDK

-490 QEVLESAES
+490 QEILESAES

-523 STNVYEDGVY
+523 STNVYGDGTY
-533 EVSTLCIPDDD
+533 DVSTLCIPDDD

-577 ASYIKKAADGT
+577 VSYINKAADGT
-588 KNQPGLVS
+588 KNQPGMVS
-596 VLTSQANADSIDFS
+596 VLTSQTNADSIDFS
-610 SIDTVSR
+610 SIDTVSH

>member
-1 MKFKEI
+1 MKFKEVF
-7 LEKIKV
+7 EKIKV
-13 YAPLGVSLVVAACV
+13 YAPLGVSLVIAACV

-35 AKASEPSK
+35 TKASEPSN
-43 DKKQQVSESVTDAE
+43 DKKHQVSERVTD
-57 TETETEN
+57 TETED

-71 HAGSFELADG
+71 ATGSFELADG

-123 KGVIDR
+123 KAVIDR

-162 KDNGVTGKSKQE
+162 KDNGVTGKSKQG

-232 KDGDSYVK
+232 KDGNSYVK

-284 ENTADNNNDK
+284 DNTTGNNTDK
-294 QEAAESSGNGQTDEN
+294 QGAAEASGNGQTDEN

-314 SEQGTEG
+314 SEKGTEG

-337 KGDIKAAVVIQNK
+337 KGDIRVAVVIQDK

-415 ENTGDGNSDANNK
+415 ENTGDSNSGN
-428 NNSNSDNNNGNDNS
+428 NNSNSDNNNNNSNDNS
-442 SNNADDSNIAGEEDK
+442 SNIAGDEDK
-457 AVLSKLVQSQASL
+457 AVLLKLVQSQASL
-470 DGAQYT
+470 DGTQYT

-483 QIRLGDA
+483 QIRLEDA
-490 QEVLESAES
+490 NEVLSSAEA

-505 CAQEKLQAAINA
+505 RAQEKLQAAINA

-523 STNVYEDGVY
+523 STNVYEDGTY
-533 EVSTLCIPDDD
+533 DVSTLCIPDDD

-577 ASYIKKAADGT
+577 APYINKAADGT
-588 KNQPGLVS
+588 KNQPGMVS

>member
-1 MKFKEI
+1 MKFKEV

-13 YAPLGVSLVVAACV
+13 YEPLGVSLVIAACV

-35 AKASEPSK
+35 TKASEPSK
-43 DKKQQVSESVTDAE
+43 DKKHQVSERVTD
-57 TETETEN
+57 TETED

-71 HAGSFELADG
+71 ATGSFELADG

-95 VAVTIMDKKITSI
+95 VAVTIMDKKIISI

-284 ENTADNNNDK
+284 DNTVGNNTDK
-294 QEAAESSGNGQTDEN
+294 QGAAEASGNGQTDEN

-337 KGDIKAAVVIQNK
+337 KGDIRVAVVIQDK

-415 ENTGDGNSDANNK
+415 ENTGGSNSDS
-428 NNSNSDNNNGNDNS
+428 NNSNDNN
-442 SNNADDSNIAGEEDK
+442 SNIAGEEDK
-457 AVLSKLVQSQASL
+457 AVLLKLVQSQASL

-523 STNVYEDGVY
+523 STNVYEDGTY
-533 EVSTLCIPDDD
+533 DVSTLCIPDDD

-577 ASYIKKAADGT
+577 VSYIKKAVDGT
-588 KNQPGLVS
+588 KNQAGMVS
-596 VLTSQANADSIDFS
+596 VLTSQTNADSIDFS
-610 SIDTVSR
+610 SIDTVSH

>member
-1 MKFKEI
+1 MKFKEV

-13 YAPLGVSLVVAACV
+13 YAPLGVSLVIAACV

-35 AKASEPSK
+35 TKASEPSK
-43 DKKQQVSESVTDAE
+43 DKKHQVSERVTD
-57 TETETEN
+57 TETEN

-71 HAGSFELADG
+71 ATGSFELADG

-95 VAVTIMDKKITSI
+95 VAVTIMDKKIISI

-151 IGAVKNALTGE
+151 IAAVKNALTGE
-162 KDNGVTGKSKQE
+162 KDNGVTGKSKQK

-284 ENTADNNNDK
+284 DNTTGNNTDK
-294 QEAAESSGNGQTDEN
+294 QGAAEVSGNGQTDEN

-337 KGDIKAAVVIQNK
+337 KGDIRVAVVIQDK

-415 ENTGDGNSDANNK
+415 ENTGDSNSGS
-428 NNSNSDNNNGNDNS
+428 NNSNDNN
-442 SNNADDSNIAGEEDK
+442 SNIAGEEDK
-457 AVLSKLVQSQASL
+457 AVLLKLVQSQASL

-523 STNVYEDGVY
+523 STNVYEDGTY
-533 EVSTLCIPDDD
+533 DVSTLCIPDDD

-577 ASYIKKAADGT
+577 VSYIKKAADGT
-588 KNQPGLVS
+588 KNQPGMVS
-596 VLTSQANADSIDFS
+596 VLTSQTNADSIDFS
-610 SIDTVSR
+610 SIDTVSH

>member
-27 VISLSGYQ
+27 VISLSTYQ

-43 DKKQQVSESVTDAE
+43 DKKQQVSESMAD

-64 AAEDTQT
+64 TTEDTQT
-71 HAGSFELADG
+71 ATGSFDLADG

-86 ATGFSGPVT
+86 ATGYRGSVT
-95 VAVTIMDKKITSI
+95 VAVTILDKKIVSI
-108 DILSSTDDE
+108 DILSASDDE

-123 KGVIDR
+123 KGVIGR
-129 IIASQSF
+129 IISSQSL

-183 SLAEIA
+183 SSAEIA

-211 TMKVKVDISGGK
+211 TIKVKVNIAGGK

-284 ENTADNNNDK
+284 ENTAGNNTDK
-294 QEAAESSGNGQTDEN
+294 QGAAETSGNGQTDEN

-314 SEQGTEG
+314 SEHGTEG

-332 TAEGY
+332 TSEGY
-337 KGDIKAAVVIQNK
+337 KGDIKVAVVIQDK

-403 AAFEEARKTTAG
+403 EAFEEARKTTAG
-415 ENTGDGNSDANNK
+415 ENTGNGNSGGNN
-428 NNSNSDNNNGNDNS
+428 NNSN
-442 SNNADDSNIAGEEDK
+442 NAADSNIALDEDK

-470 DGAQYT
+470 DGTQYT
-476 QLSWYLL
+476 QLSWYRL

-490 QEVLESAES
+490 QEVLDSAES

-505 CAQEKLQAAINA
+505 RTQEKLQAAINA

-523 STNVYEDGVY
+523 STNVYEDGTY

-588 KNQPGLVS
+588 KNQQGMVS
-596 VLTSQANADSIDFS
+596 MLTSQANADSIDFS

>member
-1 MKFKEI
+1 MKFKEV

-13 YAPLGVSLVVAACV
+13 YAPLGVSLVIAACV

-35 AKASEPSK
+35 TKASEPSK
-43 DKKQQVSESVTDAE
+43 DKKHQVSERVTD
-57 TETETEN
+57 TETED

-71 HAGSFELADG
+71 ATGSFELADG

-95 VAVTIMDKKITSI
+95 VAVTIMDKKIISI

-284 ENTADNNNDK
+284 DNTVGNNTDK
-294 QEAAESSGNGQTDEN
+294 QGAAEASGNGQTDEN

-314 SEQGTEG
+314 SEKGTEG

-337 KGDIKAAVVIQNK
+337 KGDIRVAVVIQDK

-390 ATYSSKGLIGAVK
+390 ATYSSNGLIGAVK

-415 ENTGDGNSDANNK
+415 ENTGGSNSDS
-428 NNSNSDNNNGNDNS
+428 NNSNDNN
-442 SNNADDSNIAGEEDK
+442 SNIAGEEDK
-457 AVLSKLVQSQASL
+457 AVLLKLVQSQASL

-523 STNVYEDGVY
+523 STNVYEDGTY
-533 EVSTLCIPDDD
+533 DVSTLCIPDDD

-577 ASYIKKAADGT
+577 VSYIKKAVDGT
-588 KNQPGLVS
+588 KNQAGMVS
-596 VLTSQANADSIDFS
+596 VLTSQTNADSIDFS
-610 SIDTVSR
+610 SIDTVSH

>member
-1 MKFKEI
+1 MKFKEV

-13 YAPLGVSLVVAACV
+13 YAPLGVSLVIAACV

-35 AKASEPSK
+35 TKASEPSK
-43 DKKQQVSESVTDAE
+43 DKKHQVSERVTD
-57 TETETEN
+57 TETED

-71 HAGSFELADG
+71 ATGSFELADG

-95 VAVTIMDKKITSI
+95 VAVTIMDKKIISI

-151 IGAVKNALTGE
+151 IGAMKNALTGE

-284 ENTADNNNDK
+284 DNTVGNNTDK
-294 QEAAESSGNGQTDEN
+294 QGAAEASGNGQTDEN

-314 SEQGTEG
+314 SEKGTEG

-337 KGDIKAAVVIQNK
+337 KGDIRVAVVIQDK

-415 ENTGDGNSDANNK
+415 ENTGGSNSDS
-428 NNSNSDNNNGNDNS
+428 NNSNDNN
-442 SNNADDSNIAGEEDK
+442 SNIAGEEDK
-457 AVLSKLVQSQASL
+457 AVLLKLVQSQASL

-523 STNVYEDGVY
+523 STNVYEDGTY
-533 EVSTLCIPDDD
+533 DVSTLCIPDDD

-577 ASYIKKAADGT
+577 VSYIKKAVDGT
-588 KNQPGLVS
+588 KNQAGMVS
-596 VLTSQANADSIDFS
+596 VLTSQTNADSIDFS
-610 SIDTVSR
+610 SIDTVSH

>member
-27 VISLSGYQ
+27 VISLSAYQ

-43 DKKQQVSESVTDAE
+43 DKKQQVSESVAD
-57 TETETEN
+57 TETEN
-64 AAEDTQT
+64 ATEDTQT
-71 HAGSFELADG
+71 ATGSFDLADG

-86 ATGFSGPVT
+86 ATGYSGSVT
-95 VAVTIMDKKITSI
+95 VAVTILDKKIVSI
-108 DILSSTDDE
+108 DILSASDDE

-129 IIASQSF
+129 IISSQSL

-211 TMKVKVDISGGK
+211 NIKVKVDIAGGK
-223 IASISIVST
+223 ISAISIVST

-269 IIAAVRSALSQAAVS
+269 IIAAVRNALSQAAVS
-284 ENTADNNNDK
+284 ENTAGNNTDK
-294 QEAAESSGNGQTDEN
+294 QGAAEASGNGQTDEN

-314 SEQGTEG
+314 SEQTAEG

-332 TAEGY
+332 TADGY
-337 KGDIKAAVVIQNK
+337 KGDIKVAVVIQDK

-415 ENTGDGNSDANNK
+415 ENTGNGNSGGNN
-428 NNSNSDNNNGNDNS
+428 NNSN
-442 SNNADDSNIAGEEDK
+442 NAADSNIAIDEDK

-470 DGAQYT
+470 DGTQYT

-505 CAQEKLQAAINA
+505 RAQEKLQAAINA

-523 STNVYEDGVY
+523 STNVYEDGTY

-544 MDFSAYNLSMKV
+544 MDFVSYNLSMKV

-588 KNQPGLVS
+588 KNQQGMVS
-596 VLTSQANADSIDFS
+596 VLTSKANADSIDFS

-632 LEAAKKK
+632 LEAAKKKNKTARTFTGWR

>member
-1 MKFKEI
+1 MKFKEV

-13 YAPLGVSLVVAACV
+13 YAPLGVSLVIAACV

-35 AKASEPSK
+35 TKASEPSK
-43 DKKQQVSESVTDAE
+43 DKKHQVSERVTD
-57 TETETEN
+57 TETED

-71 HAGSFELADG
+71 ATGSFELADG

-95 VAVTIMDKKITSI
+95 VAVTIMDKKIISI

-232 KDGDSYVK
+232 KDGDNYVK

-284 ENTADNNNDK
+284 DNTTGNNTDK
-294 QEAAESSGNGQTDEN
+294 QGAAEASGNGQTDEN

-314 SEQGTEG
+314 SEKGTEG

-337 KGDIKAAVVIQNK
+337 KGDIRVAVVIQDK

-415 ENTGDGNSDANNK
+415 ENTGGSNSDS
-428 NNSNSDNNNGNDNS
+428 NNSNDNN
-442 SNNADDSNIAGEEDK
+442 SNIAGEEDK
-457 AVLSKLVQSQASL
+457 AVLLKLVQSQASL

-523 STNVYEDGVY
+523 STNVYEDGTY
-533 EVSTLCIPDDD
+533 DVSTLCIPDDD

-577 ASYIKKAADGT
+577 VSYIKKAVDGT
-588 KNQPGLVS
+588 KNQAGMVS
-596 VLTSQANADSIDFS
+596 VLTSQTNADSIDFS
-610 SIDTVSR
+610 SIDTVSH